1 MVCQSRRNGLL
12 GIFHDEL
19 SHKLFMVYVKDLG
32 GGGEISQTGKWGSKV
47 RQDLKC
53 RAIHPAKKP

>member
-19 SHKLFMVYVKDLG
+19 SHELFMVYVKDLEVCVCRGERCLRRGNG
-32 GGGEISQTGKWGSKV
+32 G
-47 RQDLKC
+47 
-53 RAIHPAKKP
+53 